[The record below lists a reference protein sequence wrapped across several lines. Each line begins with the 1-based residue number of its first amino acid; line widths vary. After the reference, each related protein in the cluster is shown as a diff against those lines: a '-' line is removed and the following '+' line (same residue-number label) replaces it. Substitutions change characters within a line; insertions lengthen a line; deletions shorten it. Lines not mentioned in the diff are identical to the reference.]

1 MKLNKG
7 RRSDYRIKFCIG
19 GCLGQAIC
27 LIPTIVWA
35 RWRFR
40 AIGEPV
46 IAFSWLGVML
56 WFGEWE
62 RK

>member
-7 RRSDYRIKFCIG
+7 RRSDYRIKFRG
-19 GCLGQAIC
+19 GLCMGQAIC
-27 LIPTIVWA
+27 LIPTIVVD

-46 IAFSWLGVML
+46 IALSWLGVML